1 MKYDMTITFEHGEL
15 SIEGCEK
22 PFTTEGLESEI
33 IKALGLGKAKEVAIT
48 FN

>member
-1 MKYDMTITFEHGEL
+1 MKYDMTITFEHGKL

-22 PFTTEGLESEI
+22 PFSTEGLESEN
-33 IKALGLGKAKEVAIT
+33 IKALGLGKAKEVVIT

>member
-1 MKYDMTITFEHGEL
+1 MTITFEYGEL

-22 PFTTEGLESEI
+22 PFSTEGLESES
-33 IKALGLGKAKEVAIT
+33 IKALGLGKPKEVVIT